1 MRADFISAANNALGA
16 NSPTYD
22 QIKHGYPSPVL
33 ESVSS
38 SRPIPHAI
46 LRAVAYQE
54 SHWLQFANT
63 VNDPD
68 NTYACTL
75 LGYDPGG
82 TCGYGL
88 MQITDC
94 MSGGCGWFTPSRVA
108 GELKYN
114 LGTGANMLIQ
124 KWNYVPFVGNN
135 DHTYPEQ
142 WYFAVTAYNSWG
154 TPNDPNSSAF
164 LPDRPPFGE
173 SNYANFSYPYQEIV
187 WGWMANPGE
196 AHPDPIPGGWH
207 WLWRPTRIATIPRG
221 IFGLSGNWSPP
232 NHTSKP
238 ISYLIAPIS
247 VISGS
252 GPAIHLHN
260 TTSQVLAADVA
271 LYNQDHT
278 FNRWWLGAPP
288 SEDHEYPYLYIR
300 LNPDE
305 TRDLSLSDVFHSWES
320 FTGYAR
326 INASEG
332 VDVNLRP
339 PDYPNKVFLPLVTKD
354 YGSNCYQAIA
364 NGGFEEFTNG
374 KPNSWTISSAE
385 SYPLADSTWFANGHY
400 GAYLGGYD
408 AANDTLRQYI
418 YIPSNATS
426 ARLTYNW
433 YIRSQEMSGGS
444 AWDYLY
450 VRLRDMSGNLVATL
464 STHNDN
470 STLDEW
476 FATSYD
482 LSSYAN
488 QSLLLSFES
497 SNDSV
502 SNPTSFFVD
511 DVSLYICTP

>member
-1 MRADFISAANNALGA
+1 
-16 NSPTYD
+16 
-22 QIKHGYPSPVL
+22 V
-33 ESVSS
+33 
-38 SRPIPHAI
+38 
-46 LRAVAYQE
+46 
-54 SHWLQFANT
+54 NT
-63 VNDPD
+63 AP
-68 NTYACTL
+68 
-75 LGYDPGG
+75 
-82 TCGYGL
+82 
-88 MQITDC
+88 
-94 MSGGCGWFTPSRVA
+94 
-108 GELKYN
+108 
-114 LGTGANMLIQ
+114 
-124 KWNYVPFVGNN
+124 
-135 DHTYPEQ
+135 
-142 WYFAVTAYNSWG
+142 
-154 TPNDPNSSAF
+154 
-164 LPDRPPFGE
+164 
-173 SNYANFSYPYQEIV
+173 
-187 WGWMANPGE
+187 
-196 AHPDPIPGGWH
+196 
-207 WLWRPTRIATIPRG
+207 IPRG
-221 IFGLSGNWSPP
+221 IFGLGGIWQPP
-232 NHTSKP
+232 NHTPKP
-238 ISYLIAPIS
+238 ISHLLHN
-247 VISGS
+247 VHISGGMGS
-252 GPAIHLHN
+252 SLILEN
-260 TTSQVLAADVA
+260 TTGQTLAVDVLF
-271 LYNQDHT
+271 YNQDGS
-278 FNRWWLGAPP
+278 FNRRWLDTSSVGPWYL
-288 SEDHEYPYLYIR
+288 SPYI
-300 LNPDE
+300 
-305 TRDLSLSDVFHSWES
+305 
-320 FTGYAR
+320 R
-326 INASEG
+326 INANSQRTLDVVNAFPGENFSGYIRIFASEG
-332 VDVNLRP
+332 IDIRLRS